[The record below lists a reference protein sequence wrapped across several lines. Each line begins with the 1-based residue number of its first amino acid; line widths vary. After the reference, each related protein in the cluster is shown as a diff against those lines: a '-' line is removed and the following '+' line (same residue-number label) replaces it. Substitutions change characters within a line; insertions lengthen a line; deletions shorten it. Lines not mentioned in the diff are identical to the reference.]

1 MVSAIKRVDYTYK
14 INYYIYKLS
23 ITIKRK
29 VLAGSSCTFNILI
42 KLFLVMTNLTAIPRW
57 DEGLQIPFY
66 STNS

>member
-1 MVSAIKRVDYTYK
+1 M
-14 INYYIYKLS
+14 
-23 ITIKRK
+23 IKRK

-57 DEGLQIPFY
+57 DAGLQIPFY